1 MMTEVFAVL
10 AFAALFAVFGLVRP
24 RAGCSGDPAGCGRCG
39 ETCTK
44 DRSNKLRNDLQER
57 GRRPADPPRE
67 VHR

>member
-1 MMTEVFAVL
+1 MITEIFAVL
-10 AFAALFAVFGLVRP
+10 AFAGLFALFGVLRP

-44 DRSNKLRNDLQER
+44 DRRNDR
-57 GRRPADPPRE
+57 GREQPEPPLE